1 MGVGTVQRNT
11 TQEAWKPA
19 AGEDRRP
26 ASGQIVASVETRK
39 ITTCAFRTDQASVP
53 GPSVCRQGYSLRCW
67 AVNDL
72 KRNKEQSNP
81 QDFCQSTLLSAY
93 PQVSLTKMQSRSS
106 DNCLHLSPTL
116 SGINR
121 SNSKGIRDSQLQ
133 SKACSQITEDIYE
146 VLIP

>member
-1 MGVGTVQRNT
+1 MEVGTVQRNT

-26 ASGQIVASVETRK
+26 ASRQIVETRK
-39 ITTCAFRTDQASVP
+39 ITPCAFRTDQASVP
-53 GPSVCRQGYSLRCW
+53 GPSFCRQGYSLRCW
-67 AVNDL
+67 VVDDL

-106 DNCLHLSPTL
+106 DNCLHLSPML
-116 SGINR
+116 GGINR

-133 SKACSQITEDIYE
+133 SKACSQKSLKIFMRC
-146 VLIP
+146 